1 MKRTIISVMCLL
13 CAAMGL
19 GGCGSA
25 GALSVRSAA
34 LDNTTTIQGNFDTAI
49 YAVQDAQ
56 TLHVL
61 LIDGPVDAPRQV
73 VHIQMFWAPM
83 AGKTPF
89 DASATNA
96 SVRYIVFDGD
106 KIGCYGGGGL
116 LRPRQTPGDST
127 FHATLHNATLRLL
140 SAGEGFEN
148 TLGVAV
154 AEGSFTAQR
163 DDEKTLELVRKF
175 QTMVSEKLGYPKMV
189 MAVSG
194 R

>member
-1 MKRTIISVMCLL
+1 MKRAIISVMCLL

-34 LDNTTTIQGNFDTAI
+34 LDNATTMEGRFDTAI

-116 LRPRQTPGDST
+116 LRPGETPGDST
-127 FHATLHNATLRLL
+127 FSATLRNATLRLL
-140 SAGEGFEN
+140 SAGGGFEN

-163 DDEKTLELVRKF
+163 DDEKTLELVRKI
-175 QTMVSEKLGYPKMV
+175 QAMVSEKLGYPKMV
-189 MAVSG
+189 C